1 MKKIFLF
8 TVIVASLFLF
18 GCGQEPIIEGP
29 ADEDGLGK
37 TEETVVTFTAT
48 MPAENNENSPG
59 TRIALEQNGLDVKLT
74 WQVGDQLQIY
84 LKYGDG
90 ENQVSV
96 QTPTVTNIREEGK
109 KADFSVTLPD
119 ADYTQFNLYGV
130 YGGGGLDPDDPAKAM
145 LPTAA
150 ASAGGSLEALQNNKA
165 VMLTFAKTGI
175 SKAAP
180 DLSVNFAHIGSLF
193 SIRLENTGT
202 TPLNN
207 ISKARLVSASTEV
220 LEAHINSSG
229 SGKYDITSSSG
240 AITGTTTGTSL
251 LFELPEAVNLAPGG
265 VVDFWGWYIPVDGE
279 IWPEMKLEVIDT
291 SDDVKTTTDEI
302 GRDTAPTN
310 GKAFY
315 FKSFWNG
322 TDLSFTLPDL
332 YPGMIV
338 KGGDFS
344 PGSERYWTKV
354 RLLSNNEVYDESY
367 MTIDDGSLNISF
379 PENTY
384 VAYYQTIELVA
395 GVNYKFSADFTS
407 AGGCESGRFYFCITD
422 REPEELKDFS
432 EEWGMFAQID
442 SWGGTRNLKN
452 PVSGKMPQVAT
463 WADNGKE
470 GGYELCK
477 WVNNAA
483 RDGEFA
489 PTVSGEYY
497 FIIAAVTWSGVIDS
511 IVIDNVLI
519 EEL

>member
-1 MKKIFLF
+1 M
-8 TVIVASLFLF
+8 
-18 GCGQEPIIEGP
+18 
-29 ADEDGLGK
+29 
-37 TEETVVTFTAT
+37 
-48 MPAENNENSPG
+48 
-59 TRIALEQNGLDVKLT
+59 
-74 WQVGDQLQIY
+74 QVY
-84 LKYGDG
+84 LRYGDG
-90 ENQVSV
+90 ATDFSV
-96 QTPTVTNIREEGK
+96 QTAAVTNIREEGK

-119 ADYTQFNLYGV
+119 GDYTGFDLYGV
-130 YGGGGLDPDDPAKAM
+130 YGGGGLDPDNPTRALLPAATSS
-145 LPTAA
+145 L
-150 ASAGGSLEALQNNKA
+150 GGSLAELQNSKA

-175 SKAAP
+175 SKADP
-180 DLSVNFAHIGSLF
+180 DLSVNFAHAGSLF
-193 SIRLENTGT
+193 SIRVENTGT
-202 TPLNN
+202 TPLGNL
-207 ISKARLVSASTEV
+207 SKARLVSTSTTEIG
-220 LEAHINSSG
+220 AHINSG
-229 SGKYDITSSSG
+229 GAGTYDVVTG
-240 AITGTTTGTSL
+240 AIAGTASATSL
-251 LFELPEAVNLAPGG
+251 PFELPAPVTLAPGET
-265 VVDFWGWYIPVDGE
+265 VDFWGWYIPVDGE
-279 IWPEMKLEVIDT
+279 VWPEMKLEVIDT
-291 SDDVKTTTDEI
+291 SDAVKITTDDKPARVAATEV
-302 GRDTAPTN
+302 GR
-310 GKAFY
+310 AFY
-315 FKSFWNG
+315 FESFWDG
-322 TDLSFTLPDL
+322 TDLRFTLPDL

-367 MTIDDGSLNISF
+367 MTIDDGNLNISF

-384 VAYYQTIELVA
+384 IAYYQTIELVA

-407 AGGCESGRFYFCITD
+407 TGGCESGRFYFCITD

-497 FIIAAVTWSGVIDS
+497 FIIAAVTWNGVIDS
-511 IVIDNVLI
+511 IVIDNIVI